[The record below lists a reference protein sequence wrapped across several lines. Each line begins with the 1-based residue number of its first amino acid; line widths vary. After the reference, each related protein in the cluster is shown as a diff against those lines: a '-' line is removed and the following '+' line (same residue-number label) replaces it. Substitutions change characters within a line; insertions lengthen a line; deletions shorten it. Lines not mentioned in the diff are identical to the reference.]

1 MARPSKPVAVLKAEG
16 KSHKTKE
23 ELEAREKAESKLM
36 SGTPL
41 YERPEVAAD
50 DIAHAEF
57 LRVSELMRGIEKD
70 DALYSSGINTYCQ
83 LYSEIYEM
91 EKEKRH
97 LTELVSRIGNK
108 IDEIGGDLNELTEA
122 TKSLTRLIS
131 SKNALGNIIDNKRKL
146 MLAIDKEN
154 VMTVSSALRSIP
166 KTPEKVEN
174 PLLKALMEDE

>member
-83 LYSEIYEM
+83 LYAEIYEM